1 MPINTRESP
10 SINTLILITSDSGLL
25 VKASDVKRLKFMS
38 GEKEKILNVKPIVED
53 KKQENKRLQE
63 IV

>member
-1 MPINTRESP
+1 MPINTHESP
-10 SINTLILITSDSGLL
+10 SINTLILMSDSGLL
-25 VKASDVKRLKFMS
+25 INASDVKRLKFMS
-38 GEKEKILNVKPIVED
+38 GEKEKVLNVKPIVED

>member
-53 KKQENKRLQE
+53 KKQKNKRLQE

>member
-1 MPINTRESP
+1 MPINTHESP

-25 VKASDVKRLKFMS
+25 INASDVKRLKFMS
-38 GEKEKILNVKPIVED
+38 GEKEKVLNVKPIVED

>member
-25 VKASDVKRLKFMS
+25 INASDVKRLKFLS
-38 GEKEKILNVKPIVED
+38 GEKEKVLNVKPIVED
-53 KKQENKRLQE
+53 QKQENERLQE

>member
-10 SINTLILITSDSGLL
+10 SINTLILMSDSGLL
-25 VKASDVKRLKFMS
+25 INASDVKRLKFMS
-38 GEKEKILNVKPIVED
+38 GEKEKVLNVKPIVED

>member
-25 VKASDVKRLKFMS
+25 INASDVKRLKFMS
-38 GEKEKILNVKPIVED
+38 GEKEKVLNVKPIVED

>member
-10 SINTLILITSDSGLL
+10 PINTLILMSDSGLL
-25 VKASDVKRLKFMS
+25 INASDVKRLKFMS
-38 GEKEKILNVKPIVED
+38 GEKEKVLNVKPIVED